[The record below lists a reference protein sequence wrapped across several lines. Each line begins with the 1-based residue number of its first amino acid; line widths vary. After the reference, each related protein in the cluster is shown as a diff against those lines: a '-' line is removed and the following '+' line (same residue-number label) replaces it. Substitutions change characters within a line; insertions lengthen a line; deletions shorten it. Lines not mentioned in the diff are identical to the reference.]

1 MLLEI
6 GKDLQ
11 IVLQLSGYESEIL
24 CIPGKGLSVVF
35 ALVAEKFASFGNL
48 VAMVKE
54 FDGLFDANGNDEAY
68 DDGGDVNEEVAPCG
82 GGVMGRVD
90 VEHGSGFLRREG
102 GVRHGDVLLRRDGVG
117 FGHGCRVGDKSTRNA
132 RWPKKKV
139 VGRMV
144 RMIGAGYRNQSP
156 GSLKNNM
163 TKQSL
168 LTVTASV
175 VLSVVASTITNL
187 AFERQREPILPDVVR
202 AKRMEL
208 VDELGRIRGV
218 FELTKSGQDSVQP
231 RLVMRNADGSD
242 SIEMGLDSRGDG
254 ALGFSNDYWNEG
266 AVILGHLQNVD
277 DGTQSTTKAIED
289 KSGAWGLR
297 VRSPKNKFTDVGFLN
312 SGRPMVPLSDDNQ
325 ESR

>member
-1 MLLEI
+1 
-6 GKDLQ
+6 
-11 IVLQLSGYESEIL
+11 
-24 CIPGKGLSVVF
+24 
-35 ALVAEKFASFGNL
+35 
-48 VAMVKE
+48 
-54 FDGLFDANGNDEAY
+54 
-68 DDGGDVNEEVAPCG
+68 
-82 GGVMGRVD
+82 
-90 VEHGSGFLRREG
+90 
-102 GVRHGDVLLRRDGVG
+102 
-117 FGHGCRVGDKSTRNA
+117 
-132 RWPKKKV
+132 
-139 VGRMV
+139 MV

-202 AKRMEL
+202 AKRVEL
-208 VDELGRIRGV
+208 VDEQGRIRGV